1 MDRAK
6 KFKLPPIEDTQGQRR
21 KKLLEEQR
29 RVWSTFTL
37 RGVRTSDPTLQRRLL
52 RVDSSR
58 NINSFANLSLNDS
71 SGEENQEPDT
81 NAMSEHMEINPMH
94 AERPRRA
101 QKRKP
106 VSKWANMVMYAEPLD
121 FTSIPEDL
129 QTNWSALAPV
139 PKGKR
144 CIMTTSRSSNSSKP
158 PAPMWFLP
166 TDTLQHLSHSSAVGS
181 KAIL

>member
-6 KFKLPPIEDTQGQRR
+6 KFKLPPMEDTQGQRR

-29 RVWSTFTL
+29 RVWPTFTFES
-37 RGVRTSDPTLQRRLL
+37 VRASDPTLQRRLL
-52 RVDSSR
+52 QVDSSR

-71 SGEENQEPDT
+71 SDEENQEPDT
-81 NAMSEHMEINPMH
+81 NAISERMEINPVH

-101 QKRKP
+101 KKRKT
-106 VSKWANMVMYAEPLD
+106 VSKWANVVMYAEPMD

-129 QTNWSALAPV
+129 QTDWIALAPV

-144 CIMTTSRSSNSSKP
+144 CIMTTSRSSYSSKP
-158 PAPMWFLP
+158 LTPMWFLP
-166 TDTLQHLSHSSAVGS
+166 L
-181 KAIL
+181 ILCSIYRIPPQSR

>member
-6 KFKLPPIEDTQGQRR
+6 KFKLPPMEDTQGQRR

-29 RVWSTFTL
+29 RVWSTCTH
-37 RGVRTSDPTLQRRLL
+37 GVRASDSTLQRRLL
-52 RVDSSR
+52 QVDSSR
-58 NINSFANLSLNDS
+58 NINSFANMSLNDS
-71 SGEENQEPDT
+71 SDEENQEPDT
-81 NAMSEHMEINPMH
+81 NTMSERMEIH

-101 QKRKP
+101 KKRKT

-129 QTNWSALAPV
+129 QTDWIALAPV

-144 CIMTTSRSSNSSKP
+144 CIMATSRSSYSSKP
-158 PAPMWFLP
+158 LTSMWTLP
-166 TDTLQHLSHSSAVGS
+166 TDTLQHLSHSSAVVL
-181 KAIL
+181 KATL